1 MQTENTTATVET
13 TKTVK
18 STGKLS
24 RFIAI
29 GNRGTAFATLSD
41 EQLKQVKLNGFNAI
55 FAKTERTAA
64 QLKLRDKGEHQGA
77 LWADSCS
84 WIQSR
89 EDGESFWLGTLETAI
104 AKKLVLKAKVTIAQG
119 KTEKTVVGYVRR
131 NFDAAQALSKAHKVI
146 ACEGVTGGRVEACA
160 VKRENG
166 KGTRN
171 KLMVAS
177 VQSVEIVK

>member
-18 STGKLS
+18 TGKLS

-41 EQLKQVKLNGFNAI
+41 EQLAHVKLNGFNAI

-146 ACEGVTGGRVEACA
+146 ACEDVTGGRVEACA

-166 KGTRN
+166 KGLRN
-171 KLMVAS
+171 KLFTAS
-177 VQSVEIVK
+177 IQAVEIVK